1 MRVGFDPRTLTLLGE
16 AVPVPDRL
24 LAPGG
29 IVLLEPSSSGAIAYV
44 SSADVGG
51 ASGQSAATRMVK
63 VTDGGATSPLAF
75 PERVFSD
82 PRVSPDGTRVAV
94 HGFEKGFDNW
104 VADLKRGTLMR
115 LTFDAGEDET
125 PVWSPD
131 GRSIAYS
138 STREGLGRAIYRK
151 AADGSGKE
159 ELLWSGKGHVHLGGF
174 TPDGTSLVV
183 SYATGGPYDIG
194 SLSVETGKL
203 TPLLAAP
210 YGEYEPALSKDGR
223 WLAYT
228 SDESGRPEIYV
239 RSFPSLEGRWQV
251 SIDGG
256 SESVW
261 ARDGRTLY
269 FRGSGKILAVA
280 VAPGASFAPASP
292 RAFVDDRFAGVQ
304 GDGHTGFDALPD
316 GSLLMVQDTVERRT
330 IRYIN
335 LVLNWLQAPS
345 AQAKDTP

>member
-24 LAPGG
+24 LASGG
-29 IVLLEPSSSGAIAYV
+29 IVLLEPSSSGALAYV
-44 SSADVGG
+44 STDAVMGAGG
-51 ASGQSAATRMVK
+51 MSAATRMVK
-63 VTDGGATSPLAF
+63 VTDGGATSPFAF
-75 PERVFSD
+75 PERAFSD
-82 PRVSPDGTRVAV
+82 PRVSPDGTKVAV

-115 LTFDAGEDET
+115 LTFDVGEDET

-138 STREGLGRAIYRK
+138 STREGLERAVFRK
-151 AADGSGKE
+151 AADGSGTE
-159 ELLWSGKGHVHLGGF
+159 ELLWSGKGHMHLGGF
-174 TPDGTSLVV
+174 TPDGKTIVV
-183 SYATGGPYDIG
+183 SYTTGAPNDIG

-210 YGEYEPALSKDGR
+210 YGEYDPALSKDGR

-228 SDESGRPEIYV
+228 SDESGRPEVYV

-256 SESVW
+256 SEPVW

-280 VAPGASFAPASP
+280 VAPGSSFVPASP
-292 RAFVDDRFAGVQ
+292 RAFVDDRFSAVQ
-304 GDGHTGFDALPD
+304 GDTHTGFDALPD
-316 GSLLMVQDTVERRT
+316 GSLLMVQDTVERRA
-330 IRYIN
+330 IRYVN
-335 LVLNWLQAPS
+335 LVVNWLQALS

>member
-1 MRVGFDPRTLTLLGE
+1 
-16 AVPVPDRL
+16 
-24 LAPGG
+24 
-29 IVLLEPSSSGAIAYV
+29 
-44 SSADVGG
+44 
-51 ASGQSAATRMVK
+51 
-63 VTDGGATSPLAF
+63 
-75 PERVFSD
+75 
-82 PRVSPDGTRVAV
+82 
-94 HGFEKGFDNW
+94 
-104 VADLKRGTLMR
+104 MR

-183 SYATGGPYDIG
+183 SYAADGPYDIG
-194 SLSVETGKL
+194 SVSVEAGKL

-269 FRGSGKILAVA
+269 FRGSGNILAVA